1 MPKTKRIAHATAE
14 QINASHNKLVQK
26 VRDSIISFFR
36 YSSKG
41 TYLFNEQHARTSEQ
55 DWENHY
61 LKGIEVHSNSK
72 PKPSLSI
79 VITDGEDIETP
90 IEDWNSFD
98 DLLWIL
104 GELEAKRYQ

>member
-1 MPKTKRIAHATAE
+1 MSKQKKISQQTAE

-26 VRDSIISFFR
+26 LRDSIISFFR

-41 TYLFNEQHARTSEQ
+41 TYLFSKQYARSNEQ

-61 LKGIEVHSNSK
+61 LKGILVHSNSK
-72 PKPSLSI
+72 KTPSLSI
-79 VITDGEDIETP
+79 IMTDGEDIETP
-90 IEDWNSFD
+90 IEEWNSFD

-104 GELEAKRYQ
+104 GELEEKRYQ